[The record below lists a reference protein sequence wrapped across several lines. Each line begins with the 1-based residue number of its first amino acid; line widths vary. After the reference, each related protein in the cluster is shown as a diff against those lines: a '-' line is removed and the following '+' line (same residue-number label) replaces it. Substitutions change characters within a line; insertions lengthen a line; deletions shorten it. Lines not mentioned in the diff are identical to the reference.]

1 MDTNNNNN
9 TNTNTVVGA
18 IHATPVQQDWEEREF
33 VEVIQLNILQIAT
46 FLNTM
51 EVTIKGKLANMNDR
65 LVLIERQI
73 QFVEANITTTLNT
86 AETK

>member
-1 MDTNNNNN
+1 MDNNNN
-9 TNTNTVVGA
+9 TGATGVGA
-18 IHATPVQQDWEEREF
+18 TGVQATPVQQDWEEREF
-33 VEVIQLNILQIAT
+33 VEVIQLNILQIAS